1 MRIGLGLVCLAFS
14 CGVAAAQTPV
24 STAETLDIHY
34 YEVTGLSPEHLIA
47 SFRSRSNPAVMAT
60 TRGGLS
66 IRYDFAFGGG
76 ECRLMQVDLTLDID
90 ITYPLWR
97 EENRGSDAMRAEWQR
112 FKTALEVHEDG
123 HVERFRDA
131 AVRLSDRLTAIPPA
145 PSCHTVRA
153 AVDRHREQFN
163 REVDVEQAAYERETD
178 NGAAQGARL
187 RFR

>member
-1 MRIGLGLVCLAFS
+1 MRIGLGLVCLTFS

-24 STAETLDIHY
+24 STAETLDIHH

-47 SFRSRSNPAVMAT
+47 SFRNRPDPAVMAT

-66 IRYDFAFGGG
+66 IRYDFAFGGD

-97 EENRGSDAMRAEWQR
+97 EEDRGSQDMRAAWQR
-112 FKTALEVHEDG
+112 FKTALEIHEEG

-131 AVRLSDRLTAIPPA
+131 AARLSDRLAAIPPA

-153 AVDRHREQFN
+153 AVDRHRAQFD
-163 REVDVEQAAYERETD
+163 REVDAEQAAYERETD
-178 NGAAQGARL
+178 NGATQGARL